1 MGLLPFLPP
10 ADAPERKKER
20 APRHS
25 GSNGGGK
32 EQEMRL
38 AWLWWH
44 LVWRRSSFLCV
55 WSEDMEVA
63 RYYIICGPPSNISSS
78 LILFFPATLHRRRQ
92 ISTLRMHL
100 RSSPSALQCLE
111 VLHRTLAL
119 RVAQSHPSPSA
130 LSVATLDPLPPH
142 ESFSLRSAPPPITS
156 SSALRVPRS
165 SSCYA
170 PFFFLPS
177 FSTRAC
183 PKWDE

>member
-1 MGLLPFLPP
+1 MAATVVARNRRCVWRGC
-10 ADAPERKKER
+10 
-20 APRHS
+20 APRVEKVILPMCLVRGYGS
-25 GSNGGGK
+25 GAILYHMWAT
-32 EQEMRL
+32 EQ
-38 AWLWWH
+38 
-44 LVWRRSSFLCV
+44 
-55 WSEDMEVA
+55 
-63 RYYIICGPPSNISSS
+63 Y
-78 LILFFPATLHRRRQ
+78 FFHRRRQ